1 MMLNKFMFQKFSF
14 LLTIVITVS
23 LSKAQTEECGH
34 EELNKCSLQVNRA
47 TELNFAPKREELA
60 ELCPDLENG
69 LKCIRSYTRRCM
81 DIKKRQQFMK
91 LYKGTEQI
99 IRDLCI
105 EGQFQNEFLKHA
117 ACLQTVRPQHQK
129 CALKY
134 QETIASI
141 GMPKANH
148 TTQIQQNTNEDVKK
162 VCCSFREYLD
172 CSEDVTRR
180 TCGYETGMFIRGF
193 LKKMS
198 NTLEKDYC
206 DEYYRD
212 GVNHCPNIYSSATSI
227 IATTTKALFL
237 PIFIV
242 LINLR

>member
-1 MMLNKFMFQKFSF
+1 
-14 LLTIVITVS
+14 
-23 LSKAQTEECGH
+23 
-34 EELNKCSLQVNRA
+34 
-47 TELNFAPKREELA
+47 
-60 ELCPDLENG
+60 LENG

-129 CALKY
+129 CAVKY

-148 TTQIQQNTNEDVKK
+148 TQIQQNANEDVKK
-162 VCCSFREYLD
+162 VCW
-172 CSEDVTRR
+172 
-180 TCGYETGMFIRGF
+180 
-193 LKKMS
+193 
-198 NTLEKDYC
+198 
-206 DEYYRD
+206 
-212 GVNHCPNIYSSATSI
+212 
-227 IATTTKALFL
+227 
-237 PIFIV
+237 
-242 LINLR
+242 